1 MKALAKG
8 ESMKIHVKV
17 DVDIRDEMSN
27 PSKAC
32 HIDLELET
40 KHSECEALDDTFG
53 QITRMLK
60 DILHG

>member
-1 MKALAKG
+1 
-8 ESMKIHVKV
+8 MKIHVKV